1 MKVAI
6 NSLAD
11 LSFLDRVV
19 QDHNTG
25 KIASWNPR
33 MRLSYGY
40 DTQLRQAYFE
50 IACPPNLTDEFI
62 QSTLGIMNASGWN
75 ATVSQDFGGSVRT
88 VPVSYKYDKATSQI
102 IATVEYTQPFVTY
115 TLYRENSYLQSLTGN
130 GGSLRLSTPATSGY
144 YRIVATYSEGGLSDS
159 AELEGIR
166 YNSDMLS
173 LNDDRNWMRQP
184 RGHRR
189 GTNLL

>member
-1 MKVAI
+1 MRVYFDSYSKWNGMKVAI

-40 DTQLRQAYFE
+40 DTQFRQAYFE
-50 IACPPNLTDEFI
+50 IACPPNLTDEFS
-62 QSTLGIMNASGWN
+62 QSTVG
-75 ATVSQDFGGSVRT
+75 VYERFGAETRLFRRISEDRFGRFPYHT
-88 VPVSYKYDKATSQI
+88 NTTKTASQI

-115 TLYRENSYLQSLTGN
+115 TLYMGKQLPAKSYRKRRFVTSLDSCYIGLLSHCCYLLRGRFERLCRIGRHPLQ
-130 GGSLRLSTPATSGY
+130 LRYALA
-144 YRIVATYSEGGLSDS
+144 
-159 AELEGIR
+159 
-166 YNSDMLS
+166 
-173 LNDDRNWMRQP
+173 Q
-184 RGHRR
+184 
-189 GTNLL
+189 